1 MNLNET
7 EGKLRAIDIHLG
19 FHKIKEREKEQT
31 FFLMLT
37 TI

>member
-19 FHKIKEREKEQT
+19 FHKIKNKKKT
-31 FFLMLT
+31 FF
-37 TI
+37 